1 MEPRCGPYHDG
12 AGSRYARV
20 LARLAKRFLFFA
32 AALAALYVAGAAFG
46 PLGAAL
52 AGLAL
57 FSVTGLVL
65 ILLPRT
71 AHRGFRRGNFR
82 RAGLTYRLL
91 GRLRLDREVRA
102 ALHVSVAACLL
113 GRERYRDG
121 LTVLA
126 HIDAGVL
133 GESARAAWLNNRA
146 YALARSGGDGAQAL
160 ADIEEAISLRPDLSG
175 FRHTRGLAL
184 LATGRLDDAIR
195 ELDAVWLKGG
205 AGDTSPLLESE
216 RCYDLGL
223 AWHRKG
229 ERDYAADYFDRAR
242 RAAPDSVWA
251 TRALAEL
258 RPAEGRIPDVLADLV

>member
-1 MEPRCGPYHDG
+1 MLFVI
-12 AGSRYARV
+12 AG
-20 LARLAKRFLFFA
+20 
-32 AALAALYVAGAAFG
+32 LAALYGAGAAFG
-46 PLGAAL
+46 PVGAAL
-52 AGLAL
+52 AGISL
-57 FSVTGLVL
+57 FAATGLVL
-65 ILLPRT
+65 VVLPRT
-71 AHRGFRRGNFR
+71 AHRGFRRGAFR

-91 GRLRLDREVRA
+91 GRLRLDREVRS
-102 ALHVSVAACLL
+102 ALQVSVAACLL

-121 LTVLA
+121 MAVLA
-126 HIDAGVL
+126 RIDTGEL

-160 ADIEEAISLRPDLSG
+160 ADIEQAIALRPDLSG

-184 LATGRLDDAIR
+184 LAIGRLDDAIR

-251 TRALAEL
+251 NRALAEL
-258 RPAEGRIPDVLADLV
+258 RPAEARLPDVLADLV